1 MTISIF
7 MKTYVPFF
15 AAAILLAS
23 CGNGGSSGGSDTTT
37 ASSDNTST
45 AENGDLSSNPD
56 YQKGLD
62 LVGASDCLTCHKT
75 SEKLVGPSYQ
85 DVANKYAGV
94 DTAVKYLASRII
106 NGVGTNDKK
115 DWGSETN
122 DAVMTPHPQVSQADA
137 EQMVKYVLLL
147 KTK

>member
-1 MTISIF
+1 
-7 MKTYVPFF
+7 MKAYIPFF
-15 AAAILLAS
+15 AAAVLLAS
-23 CGNGGSSGGSDTTT
+23 CGGNSSSDKGSDTTT
-37 ASSDNTST
+37 ASADNTST
-45 AENGDLSSNPD
+45 AANGDLSSNPD
-56 YQKGLD
+56 YTKGLD

-94 DTAVKYLASRII
+94 DTAVTYLAHRII

-115 DWGSETN
+115 DWGDETN
-122 DAVMTPHPQVSQADA
+122 NAIMTAHPQVSEADA

>member
-1 MTISIF
+1 
-7 MKTYVPFF
+7 MKAYTLFF
-15 AAAILLAS
+15 AAAFLFAACGGS
-23 CGNGGSSGGSDTTT
+23 TSSGNGSDSSSSSGNTT
-37 ASSDNTST
+37 AT
-45 AENGDLSSNPD
+45 ADASDLSSNPD

-62 LVGASDCLTCHKT
+62 LVGNSDCLTCHKT

-85 DVANKYAGV
+85 DVANKYAGN
-94 DTAVKYLASRII
+94 DTAITYLAHRII

-122 DAVMTPHPQVSQADA
+122 DAVMTAHPQVSEADA